1 MFVPGLQTRKRRPTT
16 MHICSSRA
24 LPIIAGLLKRGEVAK
39 GFLANPTR
47 ITAHGFWRTFLTP
60 LLFLVVCLAATD
72 LRADT
77 ITGTVQD
84 PSGAVVAGAR
94 IEITGGNLPQ
104 PIVLTSDA
112 SGKFSVPDL
121 AAGKYS
127 VRVTKEG
134 FEDLVTTI
142 DLQGTTELPLK
153 LTIAT
158 QQTEV
163 RVSEKSLAFANS
175 DPFYR
180 QLRGLGLGAAFRCD
194 NFSLPADV
202 GTFQLQSGTITFL
215 APVNG
220 YVTGAIF
227 IGQGHFVLKP

>member
-1 MFVPGLQTRKRRPTT
+1 MCTCF
-16 MHICSSRA
+16 SRI
-24 LPIIAGLLKRGEVAK
+24 PRIIAGRLKRAEVAK
-39 GFLANPTR
+39 MLLKNPRERTVPGFER
-47 ITAHGFWRTFLTP
+47 SFLTS
-60 LLFLVVCLAATD
+60 LLFLLVCLATATN

-94 IEITGGNLPQ
+94 IEITGGSLPQ